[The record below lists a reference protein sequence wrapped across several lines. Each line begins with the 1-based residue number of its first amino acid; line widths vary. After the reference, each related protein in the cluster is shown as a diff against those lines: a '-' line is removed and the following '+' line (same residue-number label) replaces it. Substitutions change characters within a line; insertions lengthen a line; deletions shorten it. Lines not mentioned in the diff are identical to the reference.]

1 MAAIHFVQL
10 TSIEARA
17 ITRAGVRMLRFLVIA
32 AVFAASLS
40 GAAAIVGARGDAVGQ
55 LHTVLVTSRGQDCS
69 GTLIARDLVLTAG
82 HCVASG
88 GDFTVN
94 AGGVSIP
101 VARIVLH
108 PAFRTDTYQTR
119 RPSPDMAIL
128 KLASPA
134 PRPLRPARLAADRAF
149 PPRGTAYVIAGY
161 GEANEGDRRIGTL
174 RAVRLISSG
183 TTGGIMLRLTP
194 LQNAGPAG
202 SCTGDSGGSAYRS
215 EDGRLV
221 LHGVIAWAGGKDG
234 RNCGIVTGIVLVSLQ
249 LDWIQAT
256 AKRLGSIIE

>member
-1 MAAIHFVQL
+1 
-10 TSIEARA
+10 
-17 ITRAGVRMLRFLVIA
+17 MLRFLLIVA
-32 AVFAASLS
+32 AYAAALS
-40 GAAAIVGARGDAVGQ
+40 GAAAIVGARHGDASGQ
-55 LHTVLVTSRGQDCS
+55 QHTVLVTSSGQDCS

-82 HCVASG
+82 HCVAGG
-88 GDFTVN
+88 GDFSVR
-94 AGGVSIP
+94 AGGRMIAVSQ
-101 VARIVLH
+101 IVLH

-128 KLASPA
+128 KLSASV
-134 PRPLRPARLAADRAF
+134 PRPLRPVQLAADKAF

-174 RAVRLISSG
+174 RAVRLLSAG

-194 LQNAGPAG
+194 LKNAGPSG

-215 EDGRLV
+215 EDGKLV

-234 RNCGIVTGIVLVSLQ
+234 RNCGIVTGIVLVALQ
-249 LDWIQAT
+249 LDWIRAT
-256 AKRLGSIIE
+256 AKRLGSQLD